1 MTIEIQPAT
10 LGQVVRSSKGNLV
23 EVTQDVTNVAQ
34 QLKAIDENLVLLFDE
49 EQLFYLV
56 RHDVAQPDGSVEE
69 NLVLTSQQLGGH
81 IVQRVQQI
89 ASQGYDYVRELEQME
104 NEARARREHE
114 ISERQGP
121 LLEQLAFALRKDLG
135 LKTQF

>member
-10 LGQVVRSSKGNLV
+10 LGQVVRSSRGNLV

-49 EQLFYLV
+49 EQLFYIV
-56 RHDVAQPDGSVEE
+56 QVHVPQPDGSVKED
-69 NLVLTSQQLGGH
+69 LVLTSQQLGSH
-81 IVQRVQQI
+81 IVQRVEQI
-89 ASQGYDYVRELEQME
+89 SSQGYDYVRELEQME
-104 NEARARREHE
+104 DAARKRRDHE
-114 ISERQGP
+114 VSERQGP
-121 LLEQLAFALRKDLG
+121 ILEKLAHALRKDLG